1 MSEALIVIDMQNGLE
16 DVYQRKQ
23 LINNINKRIDQ
34 YRSKRKPLVF
44 YNTLMRICLYLVV
57 NGLYL
62 MICIIRPLIDTS
74 ISIGLTLFIK
84 PG

>member
-44 YNTLMRICLYLVV
+44 LQH
-57 NGLYL
+57 
-62 MICIIRPLIDTS
+62 IDENMPVFS
-74 ISIGLTLFIK
+74 REWS
-84 PG
+84 